1 MSLSKNKCW
10 YSSNCKHAV
19 PLITLIMTLSITALI
34 KITFSKTNWILSLS
48 INYSQHNDTRCKNWG
63 IIMLGIVVLND
74 CMLNVIVLNGVT
86 LCHCTEWS
94 YAVSLCWAT
103 CDVRMNVVAPQ
114 LEMDW
119 TQSLKNDATLKNDV
133 KNDVF
138 VDSFVVLGGAQRLS
152 LNDVKKSSK

>member
-1 MSLSKNKCW
+1 
-10 YSSNCKHAV
+10 
-19 PLITLIMTLSITALI
+19 
-34 KITFSKTNWILSLS
+34 
-48 INYSQHNDTRCKNWG
+48 
-63 IIMLGIVVLND
+63 MLGIGVLND
-74 CMLNVIVLNGVT
+74 CMLNVIVLNEVT
-86 LCHCTEWS
+86 LC
-94 YAVSLCWAT
+94 VIMLI
-103 CDVRMNVVAPQ
+103 VIRMNVVAPQ